1 MAGTSEPTD
10 AGIASEH
17 EDVGSRRDFLT
28 ILTVAAGAIGAA
40 AAIWPF
46 IDALAPNAEREAV
59 AHPVI
64 NVAGIA
70 ENTGITVMWAGQPVY
85 IRRLTKAQIADSQN
99 VVPDSLPDPASYT
112 QRTQPGYGDIVVVI
126 GLNTASPCLLL
137 GNNPAEPRGP
147 LDGWISP
154 CDGSIYDPL
163 GRARGGPA
171 NRNLTIPPFTFL
183 DNAQIQLG

>member
-10 AGIASEH
+10 AAHASEH
-17 EDVGSRRDFLT
+17 DVASRRDFLT
-28 ILTVAAGAIGAA
+28 ILTVAAGAVGTA

-46 IDALAPNAEREAV
+46 IDALAPNADRRAV
-59 AHPVI
+59 ARPII
-64 NVAGIA
+64 NVADIA
-70 ENTGITVMWAGQPVY
+70 ENTGITVLWAGQPVY

-99 VVPDSLPDPASYT
+99 VVPDSLPDPASYS
-112 QRTQPGYGDIVVVI
+112 QRTKPGYGDIVVVI
-126 GLNTASPCLLL
+126 GLNTAAPCWLL
-137 GNNPAEPRGP
+137 GNNPPEPRGP

-171 NRNLTIPPFTFL
+171 TRNLTIPPFTFL
-183 DNAQIQLG
+183 NKAQIQLG